1 MRSLLKVRSPSGRR
15 IFLSLFLFSVSL
27 IVFFF
32 SPVLAEEGD
41 AGEMAIPYQALP
53 GGHYGQVTFV
63 LDTPEE
69 ITEPCIIKFTESES
83 YQEYYAEALK
93 SNNYTVTLK
102 LPEGTYLI
110 TSAGPDD
117 DYAEI
122 YRPAEQNASFKV
134 ERGTKS
140 RVDLTIRSQT
150 EIYHSTVKDTKKAVE
165 NQETEVNKPDNP
177 QHETGHGAVAA
188 GLVLL
193 CIGIIAAFIA
203 WKMAIKHDDQL

>member
-69 ITEPCIIKFTESES
+69 ITEPCIIKVTES
-83 YQEYYAEALK
+83 
-93 SNNYTVTLK
+93 
-102 LPEGTYLI
+102 
-110 TSAGPDD
+110 
-117 DYAEI
+117 
-122 YRPAEQNASFKV
+122 
-134 ERGTKS
+134 
-140 RVDLTIRSQT
+140 
-150 EIYHSTVKDTKKAVE
+150 
-165 NQETEVNKPDNP
+165 
-177 QHETGHGAVAA
+177 
-188 GLVLL
+188 
-193 CIGIIAAFIA
+193 
-203 WKMAIKHDDQL
+203 

>member
-1 MRSLLKVRSPSGRR
+1 M
-15 IFLSLFLFSVSL
+15 FLFSIFL
-27 IVFFF
+27 LTTFFYPVF
-32 SPVLAEEGD
+32 AEEGD
-41 AGEMAIPYQALP
+41 AGELTIPYQALS
-53 GGHYGQVTFV
+53 GGHYGQVIFV

-117 DYAEI
+117 DYAGI
-122 YRPAEQNASFKV
+122 YRPVEQNASFSV
-134 ERGTKS
+134 ERGTQS
-140 RVDLTIRSQT
+140 EVDLTIRSQT

-165 NQETEVNKPDNP
+165 NQKTEVNKPDNP
-177 QHETGHGAVAA
+177 QPETGHGAVAA

-203 WKMAIKHDDQL
+203 WKMAIKHGDQF

>member
-117 DYAEI
+117 DYAGI
-122 YRPAEQNASFKV
+122 YRPVEQNASFSV
-134 ERGTKS
+134 ERGTQS
-140 RVDLTIRSQT
+140 EVDLTIRSQT

-165 NQETEVNKPDNP
+165 SQNTEVHKPNNP
-177 QHETGHGAVAA
+177 QPETGHGAVAA
-188 GLVLL
+188 GIVLL
-193 CIGIIAAFIA
+193 CIGIIAAFIV
-203 WKMAIKHDDQL
+203 WKIAIKHGDQF

>member
-1 MRSLLKVRSPSGRR
+1 MRLLKVRSPSGRR
-15 IFLSLFLFSVSL
+15 IFLSVFLFSVFL
-27 IVFFF
+27 MTFFF
-32 SPVLAEEGD
+32 SPVFAEEGD
-41 AGEMAIPYQALP
+41 AGEMAIPYQTLS

-63 LDTPEE
+63 LGTPEE

-83 YQEYYAEALK
+83 YQEYYAEAFK
-93 SNNYTVTLK
+93 SDNYAATLK

-117 DYAEI
+117 DYAGI

-134 ERGTKS
+134 ERGTQTE
-140 RVDLTIRSQT
+140 VDLTIRSQT

-165 NQETEVNKPDNP
+165 NQKTESPKPDHSQSETE
-177 QHETGHGAVAA
+177 HGAMIA

-193 CIGIIAAFIA
+193 CTGIIAAFIA
-203 WKMAIKHDDQL
+203 WKMAMKHDDQF